1 MHTILCKRKSPK
13 GKLHLTYIFVFAA
26 LVISTVYQQ
35 PELGFDCLSQICFL
49 GNRWIKWTQADG
61 GRSFSFSFFIIVP
74 RSDVNTCDGFT
85 LFLSVLKGTHCR
97 HDFIWS
103 LLKTKEANLK
113 WCWYYSWTCIE
124 CAGFLLLY
132 VWGSQAN
139 TSTHKHIVQSVY
151 HCIWAYLY
159 ILRRSVC
166 VSVCV
171 CGRTGRRVRCGHG
184 KQSGPGCSSEAS
196 VHVTGALLSPVYMW
210 PVALVKGCCGV
221 KHTNYLS
228 ADRWTGLCEENIG
241 FYFSDHM
248 LLSSS

>member
-61 GRSFSFSFFIIVP
+61 GRSFSFSFFIIIP

-103 LLKTKEANLK
+103 LLKTKERKILND
-113 WCWYYSWTCIE
+113 
-124 CAGFLLLY
+124 AGITHEHASS
-132 VWGSQAN
+132 VQASYFFMCGVHKLTLQH
-139 TSTHKHIVQSVY
+139 TSTSFNPSTIAY
-151 HCIWAYLY
+151 ERICI
-159 ILRRSVC
+159 
-166 VSVCV
+166 
-171 CGRTGRRVRCGHG
+171 
-184 KQSGPGCSSEAS
+184 
-196 VHVTGALLSPVYMW
+196 
-210 PVALVKGCCGV
+210 
-221 KHTNYLS
+221 
-228 ADRWTGLCEENIG
+228 
-241 FYFSDHM
+241 F
-248 LLSSS
+248 